1 MGHNWPI
8 KTGGRRRE
16 QTKTVKRVWNL
27 CAHTHVFT
35 FPTPVVGILDRA
47 MLGTLWIK
55 LHFLKSQDSSI
66 LSSQPFY
73 QLRQCLP
80 ATHRC
85 LGLTPGAQAVH
96 SPDNAAIC
104 RVRRWGGA
112 VGGGWHGEWGREGLG
127 GAESIHVSSHWH
139 VSAHHRNWTEAGGI
153 EKVTRLSFPSIQGS
167 SLPCWVLPESCGFF
181 FSFVLFLFVCFCGEG
196 WPNFS
201 LSCHTLYA

>member
-1 MGHNWPI
+1 MVPWCMRAMRP
-8 KTGGRRRE
+8 RE
-16 QTKTVKRVWNL
+16 QEREQDSPFMSLWGNPALSTNL
-27 CAHTHVFT
+27 WATLTDKNRRQEKGINKDRETGLKPVCAHTHVFT
-35 FPTPVVGILDRA
+35 FPTPVVGILHRA
-47 MLGTLWIK
+47 MLGTLWLK
-55 LHFLKSQDSSI
+55 LDFLKSQDSSI

-85 LGLTPGAQAVH
+85 PGLTPGAQAVH

-139 VSAHHRNWTEAGGI
+139 VSAHHRN
-153 EKVTRLSFPSIQGS
+153 
-167 SLPCWVLPESCGFF
+167 
-181 FSFVLFLFVCFCGEG
+181 
-196 WPNFS
+196 
-201 LSCHTLYA
+201 